1 MTPFQFGPTPFKTH
15 ISGKIASDPFPPKM
29 RMAHPEI
36 DTLTSLFVGCCTCID
51 SPALPLP
58 RRPEMARPGLVQRI
72 WIAQRAAMEA
82 DAGAAAEARLLDL
95 VRASVNL
102 FVGVLSCGFSL
113 GVLQTPASEK
123 L

>member
-1 MTPFQFGPTPFKTH
+1 
-15 ISGKIASDPFPPKM
+15 
-29 RMAHPEI
+29 
-36 DTLTSLFVGCCTCID
+36 
-51 SPALPLP
+51 
-58 RRPEMARPGLVQRI
+58 MARPGLVQRI

-95 VRASVNL
+95 VGASVNL

-113 GVLQTPASEK
+113 GVLQTPALEK

>member
-1 MTPFQFGPTPFKTH
+1 MTPFQFGPTPIKTH
-15 ISGKIASDPFPPKM
+15 ISGKTASDPFPPKM

-36 DTLTSLFVGCCTCID
+36 DTLTSLFVGCYIYIYRYAGATV
-51 SPALPLP
+51 ATT
-58 RRPEMARPGLVQRI
+58 ARPGLVQRI

-95 VRASVNL
+95 VRAWVNL

>member
-15 ISGKIASDPFPPKM
+15 ISGKTASDPFFSKM
-29 RMAHPEI
+29 RMAHLEI
-36 DTLTSLFVGCCTCID
+36 DTLTALFVGCCTYID
-51 SPALPLP
+51 TPALPLP